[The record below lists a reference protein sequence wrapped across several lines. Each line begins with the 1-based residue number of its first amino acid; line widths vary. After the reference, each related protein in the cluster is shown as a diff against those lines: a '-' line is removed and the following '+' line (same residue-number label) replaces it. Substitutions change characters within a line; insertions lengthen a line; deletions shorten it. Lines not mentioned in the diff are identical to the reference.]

1 METKVQIP
9 QAMKKKRI
17 YPKRPRKPNSNWGL
31 LAERVLTAI
40 AELGPM
46 TRAELCQHLSHD
58 AASVSSVIAR
68 LRKQT
73 PQRPQR
79 VYVSGWVYDHE
90 GMRPYP
96 RAQFSLGA
104 EPDKEYRRKVSI
116 KRMHS
121 DLQTAYFVRMKTA
134 SVFNLGMTREQ
145 LKAKAKEH
153 RNEHRHD
160 HDLA

>member
-1 METKVQIP
+1 
-9 QAMKKKRI
+9 MKKKRI
-17 YPKRPRKPNSNWGL
+17 YPKRPRKPNSNWGM

-58 AASVSSVIAR
+58 AASVSSVLAR
-68 LRKQT
+68 LRKET

-90 GMRPYP
+90 GMREYP

-104 EPDKEYRRKVSI
+104 EPDKPLRRRMT
-116 KRMHS
+116 KREVHS
-121 DLQTAYFVRMKTA
+121 TRQAIYAARLKTS

-145 LKAKAKEH
+145 LTQRSKQIRSKA
-153 RNEHRHD
+153 
-160 HDLA
+160 